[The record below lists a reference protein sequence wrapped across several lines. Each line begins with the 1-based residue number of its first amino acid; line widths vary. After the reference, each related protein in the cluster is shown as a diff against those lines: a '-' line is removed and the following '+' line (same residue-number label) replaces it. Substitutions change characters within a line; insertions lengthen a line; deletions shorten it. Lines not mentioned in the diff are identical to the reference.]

1 MRQLLANTW
10 IGLLVGAL
18 VLFGVA
24 ARSTARAD
32 EQQTAALLKTFVE
45 EFVLITPGEGKF
57 PASFQMGSKAGDA
70 SEQPQHEVTFKH
82 KFAIAKYEMPQDLY
96 EAVMGTNPSR
106 WKGPRNSVEMMS
118 WKDANDFCQKITQQL
133 RDRKLIGADEVIRLP
148 TEAEWEYCC
157 RAGTTTKYSFG
168 DEAQPAGEVSF
179 DVLLTGFGENKAKV
193 VKVILDA
200 TNLDLK
206 DAKNLAGGAF
216 KPLRLL
222 LSQDDA
228 TTLKAGIE
236 QAGGTCT
243 LRTAILLDKFGWHT
257 ENAAGNDPPIGEL
270 KPNPWGLYD
279 MHGYLWE
286 LTADEW
292 APDYKQAPKDGSAAK
307 GSDGGGVSIVVR
319 SGSWKDRFDKLTSS
333 SRRKLSST
341 AADDAIGF
349 RCVKAVV
356 RYTSHGQE

>member
-1 MRQLLANTW
+1 MRPLFANRWT
-10 IGLLVGAL
+10 GLLVGAL
-18 VLFGVA
+18 MLLGVA
-24 ARSTARAD
+24 MISPAKAETKVD
-32 EQQTAALLKTFVE
+32 VEQTAKLLKTFAD
-45 EFVLITPGEGKF
+45 EFVSITPGEGKY

-70 SEQPQHEVTFKH
+70 SEQPPHEITFKY
-82 KFAIAKYEMPQDLY
+82 KFAIAKYEMPQNLY

-118 WKDANDFCQKITQQL
+118 WKDANDFCQKLTQQL

-168 DEAQPAGEVSF
+168 DESQKPG
-179 DVLLTGFGENKAKV
+179 DVTPKATLLG
-193 VKVILDA
+193 DY
-200 TNLDLK
+200 
-206 DAKNLAGGAF
+206 
-216 KPLRLL
+216 
-222 LSQDDA
+222 
-228 TTLKAGIE
+228 
-236 QAGGTCT
+236 
-243 LRTAILLDKFGWHT
+243 GWHT
-257 ENAAGNDPPIGEL
+257 GNAAGNDPPVGAL

-286 LTADEW
+286 FTADEW
-292 APDYKQAPKDGSAAK
+292 HPDYKQTPQDGSAAK
-307 GSDGGGVSIVVR
+307 GADGDGTSIVVR

-349 RCVKAVV
+349 RCVKATA
-356 RYTSHGQE
+356 R